1 MSSRVRRSVAQNVA
15 IAAVIVIV
23 FGRVVWHDW
32 VNFDDT
38 IHVTEN
44 PSFFPMSWQGLA
56 GFWVRPYEHLY
67 VPASYM
73 LFAAECMVSRWL
85 HGDGPMAVPRPG
97 LFHAVSLAIHVA
109 ASLLVLRI
117 LRRFTTHP
125 WAAVVGGLVFA
136 VHPLQVESVAWIAEQ
151 RGLLAAVFSLL
162 ALDQFLEWTERDQ
175 GRSRLRSSYLLATG
189 ALVVALLAKPSAVV
203 TPLLAFALASHGRKV
218 PWPTLIWA
226 LAPWAVLAVAAAV
239 CTCFVQPAELTRVHV
254 PLIVRPLIAGDAIA
268 FYTGKLLVPTD
279 LCVVYGRTPQVAI
292 ADPYAPLSAG
302 LVAIAA
308 AWLLL
313 LPHGRGWRL
322 PLALFV
328 IPLLPVLGFAE
339 FSYQNHSTVADRYMY
354 LAMLGPALAVA
365 IASDRLR
372 SADAARVGWGL
383 PLAVGLAA
391 AVLYLPLTWRQTG
404 LWRDSLT
411 LFTRAIES
419 GHESSAALNNLGV
432 ALTASDRPGDALPHL
447 LRAVERDDADAD
459 AKTNLGIALTELGRP
474 NDAVPYLLRAI
485 ELTPAAADAQTN
497 LGVALTASGRPGD
510 ALPHLLRAVE
520 LDAADAAAQTN
531 LGVALTELG
540 RPGDALPHL
549 LCAVERDPAD
559 AEVWFNL
566 GNAYAAEGAYAT
578 ACKAFER
585 SLELDGKRYKVWNN
599 LGLARLFQGDAA
611 GAEGAWRRSIRI
623 RPHFSDAQLNLAK
636 LLLSRGELA
645 VAADH
650 VQTVLDRDR
659 THADAHNLL
668 GVIHTEAGRPRDAV
682 RCFEAAVE
690 LEPQRE
696 DFRTNLD
703 RAGTAAGPSSQSAP

>member
-1 MSSRVRRSVAQNVA
+1 MNARAKRSITETIV
-15 IAAVIVIV
+15 IAAVIVVGFCRIV
-23 FGRVVWHDW
+23 AHDW
-32 VNFDDT
+32 INFDDT

-56 GFWVRPYEHLY
+56 GFWVRPYCKLY

-73 LFAAECMVSRWL
+73 LFAAECAASRWL

-136 VHPLQVESVAWIAEQ
+136 LHPLQVESVAWIAEQ

-162 ALDQFLEWTERDQ
+162 AIDQFLEWTERDQ
-175 GRSRLRSSYLLATG
+175 GRSRLRASYVLATG

-203 TPLLAFALASHGRKV
+203 TPLLAFALASHGRKI
-218 PWPTLIWA
+218 PWPALVRA

-239 CTCFVQPAELTRVHV
+239 CTRFVQPADLTRAHV
-254 PLIVRPLIAGDAIA
+254 PLLARPLIAGDAIA
-268 FYTGKLLVPTD
+268 FYAGKLLVPVN
-279 LCVVYGRTPQVAI
+279 LCVVYGRTPQATLT
-292 ADPYAPLSAG
+292 DPYAPVAAG
-302 LVAIAA
+302 LVAIACAGA
-308 AWLLL
+308 AFW
-313 LPHGRGWRL
+313 PHVYGWRL

-328 IPLLPVLGFAE
+328 IPLLPVLGFTDFA
-339 FSYQNHSTVADRYMY
+339 YQNNSTVADRYMY

-365 IASDRLR
+365 IAIDRLR
-372 SADAARVGWGL
+372 RADAARVGWGL
-383 PLAVGLAA
+383 PLAVGLAG
-391 AVLYLPLTWRQTG
+391 AVFYLPLTWRQTG
-404 LWRDSLT
+404 LWRNSLT

-432 ALTASDRPGDALPHL
+432 ALTDSD
-447 LRAVERDDADAD
+447 
-459 AKTNLGIALTELGRP
+459 
-474 NDAVPYLLRAI
+474 
-485 ELTPAAADAQTN
+485 
-497 LGVALTASGRPGD
+497 RPGD

-520 LDAADAAAQTN
+520 LDASDVDAQIN
-531 LGVALTELG
+531 LGIALTDLG
-540 RPGDALPHL
+540 RPNDALPHL
-549 LCAVERDPAD
+549 LRAIELDPAD
-559 AEVWFNL
+559 ADVWFNL
-566 GNAYAAEGAYAT
+566 GNTYAAEGAYAT

-585 SLELDGKRYKVWNN
+585 SLELDGKRHKSWNN
-599 LGLARLFQGDAA
+599 LGLARLFQGDTA
-611 GAEGAWRRSIRI
+611 GAEGAWRRSIDI

-650 VQTVLDRDR
+650 VQTVLERDR
-659 THADAHNLL
+659 THADAYNLL
-668 GVIHTEAGRPRDAV
+668 GVIHTEAGRPLDAE

-703 RAGTAAGPSSQSAP
+703 RARKAARPAGPPSP